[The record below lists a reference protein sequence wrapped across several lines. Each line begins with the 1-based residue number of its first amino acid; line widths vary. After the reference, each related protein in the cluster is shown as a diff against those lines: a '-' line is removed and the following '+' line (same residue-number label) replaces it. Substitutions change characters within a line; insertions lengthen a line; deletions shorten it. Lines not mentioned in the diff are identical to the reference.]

1 MKRKEKKMSQEN
13 KEKPNKDKRKD
24 DSKEKKKNNIIRDII
39 ISVLVFIITGI
50 LISYIYLIMTGQ
62 TAIIDKMFA
71 KVFKEEKSYSYTE
84 FITDLNNDNI
94 SIVDI
99 TSGSDRA
106 TVVLKSDEQK
116 KIEKEIKEK
125 IEKNVEYKDLS
136 KEEKLSKIREEI
148 LKNREERKEQ
158 LKKLKE
164 TNISEYENKVKDA
177 KERTRKLNIPTLNSF
192 SEFMQ
197 NKIAEGKNVEFVI
210 KEVPAFTVVMSR
222 IIALLPTI
230 MFMILIY
237 LTLKM
242 YGTGKSRTSI

>member
-1 MKRKEKKMSQEN
+1 MSQNRQNN
-13 KEKPNKDKRKD
+13 KKNNESKE
-24 DSKEKKKNNIIRDII
+24 KEKKKKNILKDILISI
-39 ISVLVFIITGI
+39 IVFIISGL
-50 LISYIYLIMTGQ
+50 LITYIYLIITGQ

-71 KVFKEEKSYSYTE
+71 KVFKEEKSYSYTDY
-84 FITDLNNDNI
+84 ITDLNNDNV

-99 TSGSDRA
+99 TSGSDKA

-125 IEKNVEYKDLS
+125 IEKNPEFKDLS

-148 LKNREERKEQ
+148 LKNREERKEE

-164 TNISEYENKVKDA
+164 SNISEYDKKLKDA

-210 KEVPAFTVVMSR
+210 KEIPMFTVVMSR
-222 IIALLPTI
+222 IVSLLPTI

-242 YGTGKSRTSI
+242 YGTGKSRTSL

>member
-1 MKRKEKKMSQEN
+1 MSQNRQNN
-13 KEKPNKDKRKD
+13 KKNNE
-24 DSKEKKKNNIIRDII
+24 SKEKKKKNILKDILISI
-39 ISVLVFIITGI
+39 IVFIISGL
-50 LISYIYLIMTGQ
+50 LITYIYLIITGQ
-62 TAIIDKMFA
+62 TAIIDKIFA
-71 KVFKEEKSYSYTE
+71 KVFKEEKSYSYTDY
-84 FITDLNNDNI
+84 ITDLNNDNV

-99 TSGSDRA
+99 TSGSDKA

-125 IEKNVEYKDLS
+125 IEKNPEFKDLS
-136 KEEKLSKIREEI
+136 KEAKLSKIREEI
-148 LKNREERKEQ
+148 LKNREERKEE

-164 TNISEYENKVKDA
+164 NNTTEYDKKLKDA

-210 KEVPAFTVVMSR
+210 KEIPAFTVIMSR
-222 IIALLPTI
+222 IVAFLPTI

>member
-1 MKRKEKKMSQEN
+1 MSQNRQNN
-13 KEKPNKDKRKD
+13 KKNNE
-24 DSKEKKKNNIIRDII
+24 SKEKKKKNIFKDILISI
-39 ISVLVFIITGI
+39 IVFIISGL
-50 LISYIYLIMTGQ
+50 LITYIYLIITGQ
-62 TAIIDKMFA
+62 TAIIDKIFA
-71 KVFKEEKSYSYTE
+71 KVFKEEKSYSYTDY
-84 FITDLNNDNI
+84 ITDLNNDNV

-99 TSGSDRA
+99 TSGSDKA

-125 IEKNVEYKDLS
+125 IEKNPEFKDLS

-148 LKNREERKEQ
+148 LKNREERKEE

-164 TNISEYENKVKDA
+164 SNISEYDNKLKDA

-210 KEVPAFTVVMSR
+210 KEIPAFTVVMSR
-222 IIALLPTI
+222 IVALLPTI

>member
-1 MKRKEKKMSQEN
+1 MSQNRQNN
-13 KEKPNKDKRKD
+13 KKNNE
-24 DSKEKKKNNIIRDII
+24 SKEKKKKNIFKDILISI
-39 ISVLVFIITGI
+39 IVFIISGL
-50 LISYIYLIMTGQ
+50 LITYIYLIITGQ
-62 TAIIDKMFA
+62 TAIIDKIFA
-71 KVFKEEKSYSYTE
+71 KVFKEEKSYSYTDY
-84 FITDLNNDNI
+84 ITDLNNDNV

-99 TSGSDRA
+99 TSGSDKA

-125 IEKNVEYKDLS
+125 IEKNPEYKDLS
-136 KEEKLSKIREEI
+136 KEAKLSKIREEI
-148 LKNREERKEQ
+148 LKNREERKEE

-164 TNISEYENKVKDA
+164 NNTSEYDKKLKDA
-177 KERTRKLNIPTLNSF
+177 KDRTRKLNIPTLNSF

-210 KEVPAFTVVMSR
+210 KEIPAFTVIMSR
-222 IIALLPTI
+222 IVALLPTI

>member
-1 MKRKEKKMSQEN
+1 MSQNRQNN
-13 KEKPNKDKRKD
+13 KKNNESKE
-24 DSKEKKKNNIIRDII
+24 KEKKKKNILKDILISI
-39 ISVLVFIITGI
+39 IVFIISGLLMT
-50 LISYIYLIMTGQ
+50 YIYLIITGQ

-71 KVFKEEKSYSYTE
+71 KVFKEEKSYSYTDY
-84 FITDLNNDNI
+84 ITDLNNDNV

-99 TSGSDRA
+99 TSGSDKA

-125 IEKNVEYKDLS
+125 IEKNPEFKDLS

-148 LKNREERKEQ
+148 LKNREERKEE

-164 TNISEYENKVKDA
+164 SNISEYDKKLKDA

-197 NKIAEGKNVEFVI
+197 SKIAEGKNVEFVI
-210 KEVPAFTVVMSR
+210 KEIPAFTVIMSR

>member
-1 MKRKEKKMSQEN
+1 MSQNRQNN
-13 KEKPNKDKRKD
+13 KKNNE
-24 DSKEKKKNNIIRDII
+24 SKEKKKKNIFKDILISI
-39 ISVLVFIITGI
+39 IVFIISGL
-50 LISYIYLIMTGQ
+50 LITYIYLIITGQ
-62 TAIIDKMFA
+62 TAIIDKIFA
-71 KVFKEEKSYSYTE
+71 KVFKEEKSYSYTDY
-84 FITDLNNDNI
+84 ITDLNNDNV

-99 TSGSDRA
+99 TSGSDKA

-125 IEKNVEYKDLS
+125 IEKNPEYKDLS
-136 KEEKLSKIREEI
+136 KEAKLSKIREEI
-148 LKNREERKEQ
+148 LKNREERKEE

-164 TNISEYENKVKDA
+164 NNTSEYDKKLKDA
-177 KERTRKLNIPTLNSF
+177 KDRTRKLNIPTLNSF

-197 NKIAEGKNVEFVI
+197 SKIAEGKNVEFII
-210 KEVPAFTVVMSR
+210 KEIPAFTVIMSR

>member
-1 MKRKEKKMSQEN
+1 MSQNRQNN
-13 KEKPNKDKRKD
+13 KKNNESKE
-24 DSKEKKKNNIIRDII
+24 KEKKKKNILKDIL
-39 ISVLVFIITGI
+39 ISVIVFIISGL
-50 LISYIYLIMTGQ
+50 LITYIYLIITGQ

-71 KVFKEEKSYSYTE
+71 KVFKEEKSYSYTDY
-84 FITDLNNDNI
+84 ITDLNNDNV

-99 TSGSDRA
+99 TSGSDKA

-125 IEKNVEYKDLS
+125 IEKNPEFKDLS

-148 LKNREERKEQ
+148 LKNREERKEE

-164 TNISEYENKVKDA
+164 SNISEYDNKIKDA

-197 NKIAEGKNVEFVI
+197 SKIAEGKNVEFVI
-210 KEVPAFTVVMSR
+210 KEIPAFTVIMSR

>member
-1 MKRKEKKMSQEN
+1 MSQAN
-13 KEKPNKDKRKD
+13 REKPNKDKRKD

-71 KVFKEEKSYSYTE
+71 KVFKEEKSYSYTDY
-84 FITDLNNDNI
+84 ITDLNNDNV

-148 LKNREERKEQ
+148 LKNREERKEE

-164 TNISEYENKVKDA
+164 TNPSEYEKKVADA

-192 SEFMQ
+192 S
-197 NKIAEGKNVEFVI
+197 
-210 KEVPAFTVVMSR
+210 
-222 IIALLPTI
+222 
-230 MFMILIY
+230 
-237 LTLKM
+237 
-242 YGTGKSRTSI
+242 

>member
-1 MKRKEKKMSQEN
+1 MSQEN

-84 FITDLNNDNI
+84 YITDLNNDNI

-99 TSGSDRA
+99 TSGSDKA

-125 IEKNVEYKDLS
+125 IEKN
-136 KEEKLSKIREEI
+136 R
-148 LKNREERKEQ
+148 
-158 LKKLKE
+158 
-164 TNISEYENKVKDA
+164 
-177 KERTRKLNIPTLNSF
+177 
-192 SEFMQ
+192 
-197 NKIAEGKNVEFVI
+197 
-210 KEVPAFTVVMSR
+210 R
-222 IIALLPTI
+222 I
-230 MFMILIY
+230 
-237 LTLKM
+237 
-242 YGTGKSRTSI
+242 

>member
-1 MKRKEKKMSQEN
+1 LKREIKMSQNRQNN
-13 KEKPNKDKRKD
+13 KKNNE
-24 DSKEKKKNNIIRDII
+24 SKEKKKKNIFKDILISI
-39 ISVLVFIITGI
+39 IVFIISGL
-50 LISYIYLIMTGQ
+50 LITYIYLIITGQ
-62 TAIIDKMFA
+62 TAIIDKIFA
-71 KVFKEEKSYSYTE
+71 KVFKEEKSYSYTDY
-84 FITDLNNDNI
+84 ITDLNNDNV

-99 TSGSDRA
+99 TSGSDKA

-125 IEKNVEYKDLS
+125 IEKNPEFKDLS
-136 KEEKLSKIREEI
+136 KEAKLSKIREEI
-148 LKNREERKEQ
+148 LKNREERKEE

-164 TNISEYENKVKDA
+164 NNTSEYDKKLKEA

-210 KEVPAFTVVMSR
+210 KEIPAFTVVMSR
-222 IIALLPTI
+222 IVALLPTI

>member
-1 MKRKEKKMSQEN
+1 MSQNRQNN
-13 KEKPNKDKRKD
+13 KKNNEAKD
-24 DSKEKKKNNIIRDII
+24 KEKKKKNILKDIL
-39 ISVLVFIITGI
+39 ISVIVFIISGL
-50 LISYIYLIMTGQ
+50 LITYIYLIITGQ

-71 KVFKEEKSYSYTE
+71 KVFKEEKSYSYTDY
-84 FITDLNNDNI
+84 ITDLNNDNV

-99 TSGSDRA
+99 TSGSDKA

-125 IEKNVEYKDLS
+125 IEKTPEFKDLS

-148 LKNREERKEQ
+148 LKNREERKEE

-164 TNISEYENKVKDA
+164 SNISEYDNKLKDA

-197 NKIAEGKNVEFVI
+197 SKIAEGKNVEFVI
-210 KEVPAFTVVMSR
+210 KEIPAFTVIMSR

>member
-1 MKRKEKKMSQEN
+1 MSQNRQNN
-13 KEKPNKDKRKD
+13 KKNNEAKE
-24 DSKEKKKNNIIRDII
+24 KEKKKKNILKDILISI
-39 ISVLVFIITGI
+39 IVFIISGLLMT
-50 LISYIYLIMTGQ
+50 YIYLIITGQ

-71 KVFKEEKSYSYTE
+71 KVFKEEKSYSYTDY
-84 FITDLNNDNI
+84 ITDLNNDNV

-99 TSGSDRA
+99 TSGSDKA

-125 IEKNVEYKDLS
+125 IEKNPEFKDLS

-148 LKNREERKEQ
+148 LKNREERKEE

-164 TNISEYENKVKDA
+164 NNTSEYDNKLKDA

-197 NKIAEGKNVEFVI
+197 SKIAEGKNVEFII
-210 KEVPAFTVVMSR
+210 KEIPAFTVIMSR

>member
-1 MKRKEKKMSQEN
+1 MSQNRQNN
-13 KEKPNKDKRKD
+13 KKNNEAKE
-24 DSKEKKKNNIIRDII
+24 KEKKKKNILKDILISI
-39 ISVLVFIITGI
+39 IVFIISGLFIT
-50 LISYIYLIMTGQ
+50 YIYLIITGQ

-71 KVFKEEKSYSYTE
+71 KVFKEEKSYSYTDY
-84 FITDLNNDNI
+84 ITDLNNDNV

-99 TSGSDRA
+99 TSGSDKA

-125 IEKNVEYKDLS
+125 IEKNPEFKDLS

-148 LKNREERKEQ
+148 LKNREERKEE

-164 TNISEYENKVKDA
+164 SNISEYDNKLKDA

-197 NKIAEGKNVEFVI
+197 SKIAEGKNVEFVI
-210 KEVPAFTVVMSR
+210 KEIPAFTVIMSR
-222 IIALLPTI
+222 IVALLPTI

>member
-1 MKRKEKKMSQEN
+1 MSQNRQNN
-13 KEKPNKDKRKD
+13 KKNNESR
-24 DSKEKKKNNIIRDII
+24 EKKKKNIFKDILISI
-39 ISVLVFIITGI
+39 IVFIISGL
-50 LISYIYLIMTGQ
+50 LITYIYLIITGQ

-71 KVFKEEKSYSYTE
+71 KVFKEEKSYSYTDY
-84 FITDLNNDNI
+84 ITDLNNDNV

-99 TSGSDRA
+99 TSGSDKA

-125 IEKNVEYKDLS
+125 IEKNPEFKDLS

-148 LKNREERKEQ
+148 LKNREERKEE

-164 TNISEYENKVKDA
+164 SNISEYDNKLKDA

-197 NKIAEGKNVEFVI
+197 SKIAEGKNVEFVI
-210 KEVPAFTVVMSR
+210 KEIPAFTVVMSR
-222 IIALLPTI
+222 IVALLPTI

>member
-1 MKRKEKKMSQEN
+1 MSQNRQNN
-13 KEKPNKDKRKD
+13 KKNNESKD
-24 DSKEKKKNNIIRDII
+24 KEKKKKNIFKDIL
-39 ISVLVFIITGI
+39 ISVIVFIISGL
-50 LISYIYLIMTGQ
+50 LITYIYLIITGQ

-71 KVFKEEKSYSYTE
+71 KVFKEEKSYSYTDY
-84 FITDLNNDNI
+84 ITDLNNDNV

-99 TSGSDRA
+99 TSGSDKA

-125 IEKNVEYKDLS
+125 IEKNPEFKDLS
-136 KEEKLSKIREEI
+136 KEEKLSKIRGEI
-148 LKNREERKEQ
+148 LKNREERKEE

-164 TNISEYENKVKDA
+164 SNISEYDNKLKDA

-210 KEVPAFTVVMSR
+210 KEIPAFTVVMSR
-222 IIALLPTI
+222 IVALLPTI

>member
-1 MKRKEKKMSQEN
+1 MSQNRQNN
-13 KEKPNKDKRKD
+13 KKNNEAKE
-24 DSKEKKKNNIIRDII
+24 KEKKKKNILKDILISI
-39 ISVLVFIITGI
+39 IVFIISGLFIT
-50 LISYIYLIMTGQ
+50 YIYLIITGQ

-71 KVFKEEKSYSYTE
+71 KVFKEEKSYSYTDY
-84 FITDLNNDNI
+84 ITDLNNDNV

-99 TSGSDRA
+99 TSGSDKA

-125 IEKNVEYKDLS
+125 IEKNPEFKDLS

-148 LKNREERKEQ
+148 LKNREERKEE

-164 TNISEYENKVKDA
+164 SNISEYDNKLKDA

-210 KEVPAFTVVMSR
+210 KEIPMFTVVMSR
-222 IIALLPTI
+222 IVSLLPTI

-242 YGTGKSRTSI
+242 YGTGKSRTSL

>member
-1 MKRKEKKMSQEN
+1 
-13 KEKPNKDKRKD
+13 
-24 DSKEKKKNNIIRDII
+24 
-39 ISVLVFIITGI
+39 
-50 LISYIYLIMTGQ
+50 
-62 TAIIDKMFA
+62 MFA
-71 KVFKEEKSYSYTE
+71 KVFKEEKSYSYTDY
-84 FITDLNNDNI
+84 ITDLNNDNV

-99 TSGSDRA
+99 TSGSDKA

-125 IEKNVEYKDLS
+125 IEKNPEFKDLS
-136 KEEKLSKIREEI
+136 KEAKLSKIREEI
-148 LKNREERKEQ
+148 LKNREERKEE

-164 TNISEYENKVKDA
+164 NNTSEYDKKLKDA

-210 KEVPAFTVVMSR
+210 KEIPAFTVIMSR
-222 IIALLPTI
+222 IVALLPTI

>member
-1 MKRKEKKMSQEN
+1 MSQNRQNN
-13 KEKPNKDKRKD
+13 KKNNE
-24 DSKEKKKNNIIRDII
+24 SKEKKKKNILKDILISI
-39 ISVLVFIITGI
+39 IVFIISGL
-50 LISYIYLIMTGQ
+50 LIIYIYLIITGQ
-62 TAIIDKMFA
+62 TAIIDKIFA
-71 KVFKEEKSYSYTE
+71 KVFKEEKSYSYTDY
-84 FITDLNNDNI
+84 ITDLNNDNV

-99 TSGSDRA
+99 TSGSDKA

-125 IEKNVEYKDLS
+125 IEKNPEFKDLS
-136 KEEKLSKIREEI
+136 KEAKLSKIREEI
-148 LKNREERKEQ
+148 LKNREERKEE

-164 TNISEYENKVKDA
+164 NNTSEYDKKLKDA

-210 KEVPAFTVVMSR
+210 KEIPAFTVIMSR
-222 IIALLPTI
+222 IVALLPTI

>member
-1 MKRKEKKMSQEN
+1 MSQNRQNN
-13 KEKPNKDKRKD
+13 KKNNE
-24 DSKEKKKNNIIRDII
+24 SKEKKKKNILKDILISI
-39 ISVLVFIITGI
+39 IVFIISGL
-50 LISYIYLIMTGQ
+50 LITYIYLIITGQ

-71 KVFKEEKSYSYTE
+71 KVFKEEKSYSYTDY
-84 FITDLNNDNI
+84 ITDLNNDNV

-99 TSGSDRA
+99 TSGSDKA

-125 IEKNVEYKDLS
+125 IEKNPEFKDLS

-148 LKNREERKEQ
+148 LKNREERKEE

-164 TNISEYENKVKDA
+164 SNISEYDNKLKDA

-197 NKIAEGKNVEFVI
+197 SKIAEGKNVEFVI
-210 KEVPAFTVVMSR
+210 KEIPAFTVVMSR
-222 IIALLPTI
+222 IVALLPTI

>member
-1 MKRKEKKMSQEN
+1 MSQNRQNNN
-13 KEKPNKDKRKD
+13 KKNNE
-24 DSKEKKKNNIIRDII
+24 SKEKKKKNIFKDILISI
-39 ISVLVFIITGI
+39 IVFIISGL
-50 LISYIYLIMTGQ
+50 LITYIYLIITGQ

-71 KVFKEEKSYSYTE
+71 KVFKEEKSYSYTDY
-84 FITDLNNDNI
+84 ITDLNNDNV

-99 TSGSDRA
+99 TSGSDKA

-125 IEKNVEYKDLS
+125 IEKNPEFKDLS

-148 LKNREERKEQ
+148 LKNREERKEE

-164 TNISEYENKVKDA
+164 SNISEYDNKLKDA

-197 NKIAEGKNVEFVI
+197 SKIAEGKNVEFVI
-210 KEVPAFTVVMSR
+210 KEIPAFTVIMSR
-222 IIALLPTI
+222 IVALLPTI

>member
-1 MKRKEKKMSQEN
+1 MSQNRQNN
-13 KEKPNKDKRKD
+13 KKNNEVKD
-24 DSKEKKKNNIIRDII
+24 KEKKKKNILKDIL
-39 ISVLVFIITGI
+39 ISVIVFIISGL
-50 LISYIYLIMTGQ
+50 LITYIYLIITGQ

-71 KVFKEEKSYSYTE
+71 KVFKEEKSYSYTDY
-84 FITDLNNDNI
+84 ITDLNNDNV

-99 TSGSDRA
+99 TSGSDKA

-125 IEKNVEYKDLS
+125 IEKSPEFKDLS
-136 KEEKLSKIREEI
+136 KEEKLSKIREET
-148 LKNREERKEQ
+148 LKNREERKEE

-164 TNISEYENKVKDA
+164 SNISEYDNKLKDA

-197 NKIAEGKNVEFVI
+197 SKIAEGKNVEFVI
-210 KEVPAFTVVMSR
+210 KEIPAFTVVMSR
-222 IIALLPTI
+222 IVALLPTI

>member
-1 MKRKEKKMSQEN
+1 MSQNRQNN
-13 KEKPNKDKRKD
+13 KKNNESKE
-24 DSKEKKKNNIIRDII
+24 KEKKKKNILKDILISI
-39 ISVLVFIITGI
+39 IVFIISGL
-50 LISYIYLIMTGQ
+50 LITYIYLIITGQ

-71 KVFKEEKSYSYTE
+71 KVFKEEKSYSYTDY
-84 FITDLNNDNI
+84 ITDLNNDNV

-99 TSGSDRA
+99 TSGSDKA

-125 IEKNVEYKDLS
+125 IEKNPEFKDLS
-136 KEEKLSKIREEI
+136 KEAKLSKIREEI
-148 LKNREERKEQ
+148 LKNREERKEE

-164 TNISEYENKVKDA
+164 NNTSEYDKKLKDA

-210 KEVPAFTVVMSR
+210 KEIPMFTVVMSR
-222 IIALLPTI
+222 IVSLLPTI

-242 YGTGKSRTSI
+242 YGTGKSRTSL

>member
-1 MKRKEKKMSQEN
+1 MSQNRQNN
-13 KEKPNKDKRKD
+13 KKNNESKE
-24 DSKEKKKNNIIRDII
+24 KEKKKKNILKDIL
-39 ISVLVFIITGI
+39 ISVIVFIISGLFIT
-50 LISYIYLIMTGQ
+50 YIYLIITGQ

-71 KVFKEEKSYSYTE
+71 KVFKEEKSYSYTDY
-84 FITDLNNDNI
+84 ITDLNNDNV

-99 TSGSDRA
+99 TSGSDKA

-125 IEKNVEYKDLS
+125 IEKNPEFKDLS
-136 KEEKLSKIREEI
+136 KEEKLSKIRGEI
-148 LKNREERKEQ
+148 LKNREERKEE

-164 TNISEYENKVKDA
+164 SNISEYDNKLKDA

-210 KEVPAFTVVMSR
+210 KEIPAFTVVMSR
-222 IIALLPTI
+222 IVALLPTI

>member
-1 MKRKEKKMSQEN
+1 MSQKRQNN
-13 KEKPNKDKRKD
+13 KKNNE
-24 DSKEKKKNNIIRDII
+24 SKEKKKKNIFKDILISI
-39 ISVLVFIITGI
+39 IVFIISGL
-50 LISYIYLIMTGQ
+50 LITYIYLIITGQ
-62 TAIIDKMFA
+62 TAIIDKIFA
-71 KVFKEEKSYSYTE
+71 KVFKEEKSYSYTDY
-84 FITDLNNDNI
+84 ITDLNNDNV

-99 TSGSDRA
+99 TSGSDKA

-125 IEKNVEYKDLS
+125 IEKNPEFKDLS
-136 KEEKLSKIREEI
+136 KEAKLSKIREEI
-148 LKNREERKEQ
+148 LKNREERKEE

-164 TNISEYENKVKDA
+164 NNTSEYDKKLKDA

-210 KEVPAFTVVMSR
+210 KEIPAFTVVMSR
-222 IIALLPTI
+222 IVALLPTI

>member
-1 MKRKEKKMSQEN
+1 MSQNRQNN
-13 KEKPNKDKRKD
+13 KKNNE
-24 DSKEKKKNNIIRDII
+24 SKEKKKKNILKDILISI
-39 ISVLVFIITGI
+39 IVFIISGL
-50 LISYIYLIMTGQ
+50 LITYIYLIITGQ
-62 TAIIDKMFA
+62 TAIIDKIFA
-71 KVFKEEKSYSYTE
+71 KVFKEEKSYSYTDY
-84 FITDLNNDNI
+84 ITDLNNDNV

-99 TSGSDRA
+99 TSGSDKA

-125 IEKNVEYKDLS
+125 IEKNPEFKDLS
-136 KEEKLSKIREEI
+136 KEAKLSKIREEI
-148 LKNREERKEQ
+148 LKNREERKEE

-164 TNISEYENKVKDA
+164 NNTSEYDKKLKDA

-210 KEVPAFTVVMSR
+210 KEIPAFTVVMSR
-222 IIALLPTI
+222 IVALLPTI

>member
-1 MKRKEKKMSQEN
+1 MSQNRQNN
-13 KEKPNKDKRKD
+13 KKNNEAKD
-24 DSKEKKKNNIIRDII
+24 KEKKKKNILKDIL
-39 ISVLVFIITGI
+39 ISVIVFIISGL
-50 LISYIYLIMTGQ
+50 LITYIYLIITGQ

-71 KVFKEEKSYSYTE
+71 KVFKEEKSYSYTDY
-84 FITDLNNDNI
+84 ITDLNNDNV

-99 TSGSDRA
+99 TSGSDKA

-125 IEKNVEYKDLS
+125 IEKTPEFKDLS

-148 LKNREERKEQ
+148 LKNREERKEE

-164 TNISEYENKVKDA
+164 SNISEYDNKLKDA

-197 NKIAEGKNVEFVI
+197 SKIAEGKNVEFVI
-210 KEVPAFTVVMSR
+210 KEIPAFTVVMSR
-222 IIALLPTI
+222 IVALLPTI